1 MCKTLTTPTDQKLLE
16 DLQRFPN
23 IFSKLTAE
31 GQNTERLTAKVNVSG
46 YSGLVF
52 LAMDILKAALLTL
65 EVGNPYG
72 DTEDAYPEPD
82 VANLIDLAIQLM
94 PLEEL
99 ELLDILHQHHLEKQK
114 QQ

>member
-1 MCKTLTTPTDQKLLE
+1 MSTTQQKLLE

-31 GQNTERLTAKVNVSG
+31 NAETEALTVKVMVSG

-52 LAMDILKAALLTL
+52 LVMDILKAALFAL
-65 EVGNPYG
+65 ESDTPYK
-72 DTEDAYPEPD
+72 TSEDRYPHPD
-82 VANLIDLAIQLM
+82 IANLIDLAIQLM

-99 ELLDILHQHHLEKQK
+99 ELLDILHQHHLGKQK
-114 QQ
+114 HQ